1 MESSDSRSN
10 SRLVNSFV
18 VGVGLG
24 LLVGLFW
31 APRGGKETRDKLRQG
46 ADEGLAYLREEVD
59 KIRGNS
65 WLARLG
71 TLFCRDRTDGNQ
83 KNASQTP

>member
-10 SRLVNSFV
+10 SRLVNSFM

-31 APRGGKETRDKLRQG
+31 APRVGKETRDKLRQG
-46 ADEGLAYLREEVD
+46 ADDGLTYLREEVD
-59 KIRGNS
+59 KIRENS

-71 TLFCRDRTDGNQ
+71 SLFCRHRTDGNQ
-83 KNASQTP
+83 KNESETT

>member
-1 MESSDSRSN
+1 MKPSD
-10 SRLVNSFV
+10 SRLVNSFM

-31 APRGGKETRDKLRQG
+31 APRGGRETRDKLRQG

-59 KIRGNS
+59 KARENS

-71 TLFCRDRTDGNQ
+71 SLFCRHRSDGNQ
-83 KNASQTP
+83 ENYSQTP